1 MRKRAVGLGLAVLLS
16 MGLAA
21 CSDDGD
27 GGAGGNG
34 GGGGDRLSAAE
45 LATQGDAVCTKLDND
60 VKGLADSFPVSVDFT
75 NEQMQEYYMK
85 VLPLVDGAVTSFK
98 ALKPPE
104 DLEQAFE
111 AALAQLAI
119 DRQTLEGATASPE
132 AARNLFDTQVD
143 PFTATNQKLAAAGIT
158 ACGGTAT
165 TTTTAAAATSST
177 TGG

>member
-1 MRKRAVGLGLAVLLS
+1 MRKRAVGLCLALLLS
-16 MGLAA
+16 AGLAA

-27 GGAGGNG
+27 GD
-34 GGGGDRLSAAE
+34 GGGGDRLTAAE
-45 LATQGDAVCTKLDND
+45 LATQGDAVCTKLDSD

-75 NEQMQEYYMK
+75 NEQMQEYYKK

-119 DRQTLEGATASPE
+119 DRQTLAGATTSPE

-158 ACGGTAT
+158 ACGGTPAS
-165 TTTTAAAATSST
+165 TTTTAAETTSST